1 MQTALICLA
10 LNIYHEARGE
20 PIDGQLLVAE
30 TTINR
35 AADRNQSICEAVW
48 DDDQFAWTN
57 DGLSDV
63 PRDAESYALALILAT
78 EALAGNHLY
87 SGADHYHEISIHPH
101 WANDLQRI
109 GRYGNHIFYRSES

>member
-10 LNIYHEARGE
+10 LNIYFEARGE

-35 AADRNQSICEAVW
+35 AADRNQSICTAVW
-48 DDDQFAWTN
+48 DDDQFSWTN
-57 DGLSDV
+57 DGLSDT
-63 PRDAESYALALILAT
+63 PRDDTAYALATQLAA
-78 EALAGNHLY
+78 EALSGHHLH
-87 SGADHYHEISIHPH
+87 SGVDHYHEISIHPH
-101 WANDLQRI
+101 WANNLQRL